1 MHDGRSRTLSDVLDL
16 YAKGGLPNPH
26 LDTRL
31 TPFYMDEQTRQDLLA
46 FLDSLNGEGWQKI
59 TPPVALPQ

>member
-1 MHDGRSRTLSDVLDL
+1 MHDGRFKTLGEVLDL

-31 TPFYMDEQTRQDLLA
+31 TPFYLDDQTKRDLLA
-46 FLDSLNGEGWQKI
+46 FLDSLNGEGWEKI
-59 TPPVALPQ
+59 RPPSAFPQ

>member
-1 MHDGRSRTLSDVLDL
+1 MHDGSAKTLNDVLDI

-31 TPFYMDEQTRQDLLA
+31 TPFYLDEETRQALIA
-46 FLDSLNGEGWQKI
+46 FLESLNGEGWETI
-59 TPPVALPQ
+59 TLPAEFPQ